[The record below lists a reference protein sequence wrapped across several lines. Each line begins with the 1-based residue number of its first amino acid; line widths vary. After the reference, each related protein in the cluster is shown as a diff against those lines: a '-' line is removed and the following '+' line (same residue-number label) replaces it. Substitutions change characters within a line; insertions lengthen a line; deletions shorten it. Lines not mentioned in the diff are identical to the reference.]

1 MQKPTLCI
9 YKCTRIPIWY
19 TRAYSTPDGH
29 LLLLVFEIIRLFE
42 VSQVS
47 ISQKQALVNA
57 IKYVCSLT
65 LLCHADTPA

>member
-1 MQKPTLCI
+1 MYIQVHTHT
-9 YKCTRIPIWY
+9 YIWY

-47 ISQKQALVNA
+47 ISQKQALANA

>member
-9 YKCTRIPIWY
+9 YEHTRIPIWY

-65 LLCHADTPA
+65 L